1 MTSNTLWGTVLDGW
15 NGHLF
20 ISVYSVNPG
29 VPMEAVWVISRSD
42 RDRAAS
48 LPVHSR
54 SIWHTITSMTQ
65 TSRQVQQEPLTVS
78 VDDCRIRVQ
87 TGEPIIFVDVRR
99 GRRTGLPAPRRSPG
113 PCASSGNIS
122 LTSTL
127 SQAQLHCGLLCLNG
141 SGNQHPCGA
150 TVTRGRILVS
160 GRFTWRV
167 RCLAAPGWPVRRQR
181 RLSEIEKAWASD
193 EQLATV

>member
-1 MTSNTLWGTVLDGW
+1 MTFNTLWGTVLDGW

-87 TGEPIIFVDVRR
+87 TGEPIIFVDAR

-113 PCASSGNIS
+113 PCALIRRH
-122 LTSTL
+122 LPYIYLVPSTTTL
-127 SQAQLHCGLLCLNG
+127 WSTVPEWIRQPAPVWCNSYAGKDTRQWSFYVAG
-141 SGNQHPCGA
+141 SM
-150 TVTRGRILVS
+150 
-160 GRFTWRV
+160 
-167 RCLAAPGWPVRRQR
+167 PGSARMACCAQR